1 MAVLSVLAA
10 TFAVMALG
18 AVLVRR
24 GISPF
29 FALGVFALP
38 AVPTTVYDM
47 MPELLQLGLLTV
59 GLLAV
64 GASSAPAH
72 AAGRSPPS
80 AWPRSPR
87 VVIAGSA
94 HAHRVRAASHP
105 HAIGAAARF
114 GSLTIPFLVYASW
127 ITFVYAPRGCV
138 AVPFAFGRPHGRAV
152 RRSGRARSHSRP
164 TARSVALWFAV
175 GVCMLGRRV
184 GPGRRDAWLGTVIA
198 FAVMAVFMGS
208 TVWQR
213 PDYFGRV
220 LLPLY
225 AYGVLIVASALWER
239 RAFVSLHR
247 ARSPVRSRVS

>member
-18 AVLVRR
+18 AVLMRR

-59 GLLAV
+59 GLLL
-64 GASSAPAH
+64 
-72 AAGRSPPS
+72 
-80 AWPRSPR
+80 WE
-87 VVIAGSA
+87 
-94 HAHRVRAASHP
+94 SHP
-105 HAIGAAARF
+105 RRHSGWAIAAFSLAALTRESSLLVPLTLIAFELPRIRARPTL
-114 GSLTIPFLVYASW
+114 STIRLLTIPFLVYASW
-127 ITFVYAPRGCV
+127 ITFVYARVGAWPFHSPSGGLTV
-138 AVPFAFGRPHGRAV
+138 VPFGGLVRAL
-152 RRSGRARSHSRP
+152 AHSSDRIS
-164 TARSVALWFAV
+164 TALWFAV
-175 GVCMLGRRV
+175 GVCMLGGAVLR
-184 GPGRRDAWLGTVIA
+184 GRRDAWLGTVIA

-247 ARSPVRSRVS
+247 ARSPARSRVS